1 MPESLSAWRPIP
13 LSPCWVLGNKARLL
27 SRKPPGA
34 SYSTLTLME
43 AEKKP
48 QYKIL
53 SYLRDGDLSV
63 SQNGSLAQ
71 DVEG

>member
-1 MPESLSAWRPIP
+1 
-13 LSPCWVLGNKARLL
+13 
-27 SRKPPGA
+27 
-34 SYSTLTLME
+34 ME

-71 DVEG
+71 DVEGW